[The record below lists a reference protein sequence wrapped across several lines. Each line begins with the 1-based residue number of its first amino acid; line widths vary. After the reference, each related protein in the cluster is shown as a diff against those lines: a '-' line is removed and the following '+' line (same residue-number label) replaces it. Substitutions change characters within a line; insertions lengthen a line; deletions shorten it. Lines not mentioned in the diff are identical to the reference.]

1 MRLQE
6 LLGCLWHN
14 IAELAGIVRD
24 DRHHRIN
31 HLLGIESGFLMS
43 YACVKKLQDIRSLD
57 EVLAV
62 VLPMKGGLGH
72 RLVETRQV
80 SPRIDGLYLDIEWL
94 QFYLKR
100 LSDAFQSMLARA
112 IGSKTHDRE

>member
-80 SPRIDGLYLDIEWL
+80 LV
-94 QFYLKR
+94 
-100 LSDAFQSMLARA
+100 LS
-112 IGSKTHDRE
+112 